1 MGFGKFLPFLALG
14 ILVLYQVDMLEAAPL
29 RSVMKRDE
37 FLDSL
42 MREVLKNMASDQEQ
56 AEMDSSAATLK
67 KGCNTGTCLT
77 NKLAVMLNKSKTGGW
92 NRLLPPTLFHHG

>member
-1 MGFGKFLPFLALG
+1 MAPSLEETQEPGSLDAYPGRGQEGLRACIGLLFL
-14 ILVLYQVDMLEAAPL
+14 L

-56 AEMDSSAATLK
+56 AEMDS
-67 KGCNTGTCLT
+67 
-77 NKLAVMLNKSKTGGW
+77 
-92 NRLLPPTLFHHG
+92 R